1 MKITKNTFIITA
13 TAALLAGCGST
24 IIPSL
29 SLPME
34 GPESPAAKSA
44 ELTDAELKTW
54 SSKDLQND
62 TIPGMGVDRTYQE
75 IIKDSV

>member
-1 MKITKNTFIITA
+1 MKITKNIFIITA

-34 GPESPAAKSA
+34 RPESPAAKTA
-44 ELTDAELKTW
+44 ELTEAELKLGAQKIYKT
-54 SSKDLQND
+54 
-62 TIPGMGVDRTYQE
+62 TPYQE
-75 IIKDSV
+75 WVLIEPTKKS

>member
-34 GPESPAAKSA
+34 GPETASAKTA
-44 ELTDAELKTW
+44 ELTRCVYDAPSFRSL
-54 SSKDLQND
+54 
-62 TIPGMGVDRTYQE
+62 RR
-75 IIKDSV
+75 

>member
-34 GPESPAAKSA
+34 GPETASAKTA
-44 ELTDAELKTW
+44 ELT
-54 SSKDLQND
+54 
-62 TIPGMGVDRTYQE
+62 
-75 IIKDSV
+75 

>member
-34 GPESPAAKSA
+34 GPETASAKTA
-44 ELTDAELKTW
+44 EFK
-54 SSKDLQND
+54 SKISFWLQDVLIN
-62 TIPGMGVDRTYQE
+62 
-75 IIKDSV
+75 IKKIGYPSENIE